1 MNPIFWIVVA
11 QTSNIQPLTCKQ
23 KCIVVADRGETCS
36 FSGLPISEQFTDHEP
51 SVCRALV
58 AFGRR
63 EMESVDMIS
72 FQVSRDWDLR
82 NLDNQKVPTIGPIE
96 GKSGSWW
103 LHPPQS
109 ENTLGSWLLAIWDCI
124 WWKTEAA
131 NPKKK
136 MVNCT
141 RCVLSILSRKYWA
154 LAALHNN
161 TVGLETVHSCQAPKQ
176 GTHALSWRKG
186 YLRYRDDYWILGGF
200 SFFCVRYRLCS

>member
-1 MNPIFWIVVA
+1 MYPASFWLQVTALTTEVVAKVKLHILGQHMVPKKTWDVGRRPPSSFYNVRSGTSYLISEVSKQLSVNPIFWIVVA

-82 NLDNQKVPTIGPIE
+82 NLDNQKVPTIGP
-96 GKSGSWW
+96 
-103 LHPPQS
+103 
-109 ENTLGSWLLAIWDCI
+109 
-124 WWKTEAA
+124 
-131 NPKKK
+131 
-136 MVNCT
+136 
-141 RCVLSILSRKYWA
+141 
-154 LAALHNN
+154 
-161 TVGLETVHSCQAPKQ
+161 
-176 GTHALSWRKG
+176 
-186 YLRYRDDYWILGGF
+186 
-200 SFFCVRYRLCS
+200 